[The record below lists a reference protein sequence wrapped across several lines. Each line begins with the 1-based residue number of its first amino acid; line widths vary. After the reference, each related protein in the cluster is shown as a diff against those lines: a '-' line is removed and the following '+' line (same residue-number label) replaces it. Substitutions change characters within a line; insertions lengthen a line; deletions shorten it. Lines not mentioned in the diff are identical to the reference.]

1 MVDWTS
7 VRRRATGDAIEGFFR
22 ASSAIGRLHPW
33 SRRALKTVAIT
44 ADVPYGVGP
53 ERHLDVYYPKTLSPA
68 VVGAGP
74 RTTTG
79 GPLPALMYVHGGGFR
94 ILSKETHWLMAL
106 VFARAGYVVFSIDY
120 RLAPKNPFP
129 AALDDCSV
137 AYRWLADHAAA
148 YGADPSRLVLAG
160 ESAGANLITA
170 LTICCCQRRPERYAG
185 RAFAT
190 GLVPRV
196 VLPMCGILEVSNP
209 AGALARASR
218 QWMRD
223 RIEAVS
229 RGYLGA
235 MPPGRERELADPV
248 RVLEREDLEL
258 DRPLPAFFSAVGSK
272 DPLVDDT
279 ARLHKAL
286 LRRGAH
292 SVAEVYRG
300 EVHAFHAFLWR
311 RQAQQLWR
319 SMLAFTREQ
328 LAEPSVDQLAEL
340 SG

>member
-1 MVDWTS
+1 M
-7 VRRRATGDAIEGFFR
+7 RRRVTGYAIEGFFR
-22 ASSAIGRLHPW
+22 ASSALGRRHPW
-33 SRRALKTVAIT
+33 SQRALKTVEIT
-44 ADVPYGVGP
+44 ADVPYGEGA
-53 ERHLDVYYPKTLSPA
+53 EEHLDVYSPRQRKPG
-68 VVGAGP
+68 VE
-74 RTTTG
+74 G
-79 GPLPALMYVHGGGFR
+79 GPLPALLYVHGGGFR
-94 ILSKETHWLMAL
+94 ILSKKTHWLMAL

-120 RLAPKNPFP
+120 RLAPKHPFP
-129 AALDDCSV
+129 AALDDCAV
-137 AYRWLADHAAA
+137 AYRWLVEHASQ

-170 LTICCCQRRPERYAG
+170 LTLCCCQRRPERYAR
-185 RAFAT
+185 RAFAA

-196 VLPMCGILEVSNP
+196 VLPMCGILEVSHP
-209 AGALARASR
+209 HGALSRARG

-235 MPPGRERELADPV
+235 MPPGRERELADPL
-248 RVLEREDLEL
+248 RVLERDDVAF
-258 DRPLPAFFSAVGSK
+258 DRPLPAFYSAVGDR

-286 LRRGAH
+286 LRHGAR

-311 RQAQQLWR
+311 RQARQLWR

-328 LAEPSVDQLAEL
+328 LAEPSVDDRPT
-340 SG
+340 SNTR